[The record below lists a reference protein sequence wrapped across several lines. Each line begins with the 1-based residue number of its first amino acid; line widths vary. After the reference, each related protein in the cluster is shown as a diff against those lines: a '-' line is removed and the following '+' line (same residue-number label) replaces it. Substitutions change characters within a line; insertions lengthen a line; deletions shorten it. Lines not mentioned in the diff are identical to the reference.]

1 MAHLAPHEMVVF
13 SEFSETYV
21 QNPAA
26 LEWLGFG
33 SEAGAALLTPKALMV
48 TNEVVEFLVNEIM
61 KTVRAQNP
69 ELGSELVKQMFKKF
83 RHEEETKEHLAP
95 PLMRE
100 QIVQVQEL
108 ALEVGREL
116 GLSEDQAR
124 LLAASLI
131 SGLTTTA

>member
-1 MAHLAPHEMVVF
+1 
-13 SEFSETYV
+13 
-21 QNPAA
+21 
-26 LEWLGFG
+26 
-33 SEAGAALLTPKALMV
+33 
-48 TNEVVEFLVNEIM
+48 
-61 KTVRAQNP
+61 
-69 ELGSELVKQMFKKF
+69 
-83 RHEEETKEHLAP
+83 
-95 PLMRE
+95 LMRE